1 MAQRGEKK
9 SREATPTFVDLNDL
23 ACSRVGGE
31 IMFATDDWFAVAENV
46 LKLAPPEWREGV
58 FTSYGKW
65 MDGWETRRKRIPG
78 HDWCIIK
85 LGIPG
90 VIHGLDIDTSY
101 FTGNYPPKASIQ
113 AACLESDSVIFPQRK
128 SIMGSAACT
137 DWVRKVAQL
146 TQEWTYILPMTKL
159 QPGYPSTA
167 HNFFNINNSQRW
179 THLRLNIY
187 PDGGVARLRVY
198 GKAVKDWNHLDK
210 NKVPVDLAA
219 MENGGMVVGWSDM
232 HFGHPRNLIAP
243 GLAANMGEGWETARR
258 LDRPSIIEVG
268 EDGCLKVPGCEWAV
282 IQLGHQGILKKIEI
296 DTNHFKGNFPHSC
309 VVEGVFV
316 PYLKRLDASTDDW
329 SSLKWKTILPTS
341 KLSPHKGHFF
351 SKLEECGVVSHVR
364 LTIYPDGGISRLRC
378 WGLPD
383 LSSKSSL

>member
-1 MAQRGEKK
+1 MAQKEGKELP
-9 SREATPTFVDLNDL
+9 EVTPTFVNLNDL

-31 IMFATDDWFAVAENV
+31 IIFATDDWFAVAENL

-58 FTSYGKW
+58 FTLYGKW

-90 VIHGLDIDTSY
+90 VIHGLDIDTSH
-101 FTGNYPPKASIQ
+101 FTGNYPPKASVQ
-113 AACLESDSVIFPQRK
+113 AACLENDSVIFPQRN
-128 SIMGSAACT
+128 SMMGSAASA
-137 DWVRKVAQL
+137 DWVKRISHI
-146 TQEWTYILPMTKL
+146 TQGWTHILPMTKL

-167 HNFFNINNSQRW
+167 HNLFNINNSQRW

-198 GKAVKDWNHLDK
+198 GIAVKDWNQLN
-210 NKVPVDLAA
+210 NKMPVDLVA

-232 HFGHPRNLIAP
+232 HFGHPRNLITP
-243 GLAANMGEGWETARR
+243 GLAVNMGEGWETARR

-268 EDGCLKVPGCEWAV
+268 GDGCLKVPGCEWAV
-282 IQLGHQGILKKIEI
+282 IQLGCQGTLKKIEI

-309 VVEGVFV
+309 LIEGVLV
-316 PYLKRLDASTDDW
+316 PYLKRLDAFSDDW
-329 SSLKWKTILPTS
+329 CSLKWRTILPTS
-341 KLSPHKGHFF
+341 KLSPHKCHFF
-351 SKLEECGVVSHVR
+351 SKLEDCGVVSHVR

-378 WGLPD
+378 WGLPGP
-383 LSSKSSL
+383 SSKSSL